1 MRNDDLRAHRAH
13 PNWTG
18 RVARHAEDL
27 YGGPVCFYTHDE
39 MRRRQR
45 RAERRS
51 LWIAFLVVFVPVLV
65 AALIWG

>member
-1 MRNDDLRAHRAH
+1 MRNDDLRANRAH

-18 RVARHAEDL
+18 RAARHAEDL
-27 YGGPVCFYTHDE
+27 YGGPVYFCTHDE

-45 RAERRS
+45 RGNRRA
-51 LWIAFLVVFVPVLV
+51 LCLAFLVVFLPIL